1 MNNTTK
7 NFSMG
12 KNKNF
17 KLPHLKENLKS
28 KKKNMAKQNLDDSYT
43 STPEEK
49 IEVEKKKKRS
59 NFFGYEQKVSEDQ
72 QYHSKRINDLLKLE
86 LNFLRRNDKVDNN
99 NNNQN
104 DYSEIFYQFKKQ
116 T

>member
-7 NFSMG
+7 NFSVG
-12 KNKNF
+12 KNKYY
-17 KLPHLKENLKS
+17 KLPNLIDTA
-28 KKKNMAKQNLDDSYT
+28 KKNTPIQNLNDSYT

-49 IEVEKKKKRS
+49 MEVEKKKKRS
-59 NFFGYEQKVSEDQ
+59 NYFGYEQKISEDQ
-72 QYHSKRINDLLKLE
+72 QYHSKRINDILKLE
-86 LNFLRRNDKVDNN
+86 LNVLRRNDKVDNSN
-99 NNNQN
+99 NDQN